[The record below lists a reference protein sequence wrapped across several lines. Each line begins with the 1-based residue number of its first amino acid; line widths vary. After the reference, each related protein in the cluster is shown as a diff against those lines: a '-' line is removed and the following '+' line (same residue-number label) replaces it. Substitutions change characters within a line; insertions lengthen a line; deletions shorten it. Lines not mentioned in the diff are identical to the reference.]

1 MLYPLMNIV
10 GPILLL
16 AAIIWAVFYVRGRN
30 RRMDKVSDEGARNLR
45 EQLNEEDTGGRPRP

>member
-1 MLYPLMNIV
+1 MLYPLMNII

-30 RRMDKVSDEGARNLR
+30 RRMDKVTDEGTRNLR
-45 EQLNEEDTGGRPRP
+45 DRLNEEDTGGRPRP